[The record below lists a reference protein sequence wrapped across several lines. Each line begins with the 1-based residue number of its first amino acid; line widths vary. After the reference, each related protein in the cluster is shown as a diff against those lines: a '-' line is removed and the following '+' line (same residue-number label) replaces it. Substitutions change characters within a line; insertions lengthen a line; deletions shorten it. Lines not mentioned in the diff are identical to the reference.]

1 MSRASHFER
10 WPETARFAVLVFL
23 LLACC
28 LWGGGSRF
36 DIPGLMLLQPVAV
49 LCIAAFIL
57 IPGPFRFDAVRA
69 PLLMLA
75 ALAGIMAVQLVPL
88 PPDWWMALPGHA
100 PFAATDGLAG
110 AEAVWRPISLT
121 PDWTLGSLIGLVV
134 PAAVLVGFASL
145 PAERT
150 YALLPY
156 LLGAAALSAF
166 LGLVQMGS
174 GVLYFYE
181 VTNVGAA
188 VGLFSNRNHQAVFLV
203 LMFPMLALWV
213 TQAAHQH
220 RYGSLRLW
228 ISGAMVVF
236 LLPSIAI
243 TGSRAGILLA
253 LLGLALGWLLLHL
266 HGGMPSLGRNRRF
279 SFLLGALPIV
289 GGIVVVGVAAFLSK
303 AEALDR
309 LLAMNVADDRRAE
322 AMPMLF
328 RIAGDFA
335 PFGSGF
341 GSFDPV
347 FRFYETYPLLRSTYF
362 NHAHNDLVEL
372 AITGGIPAL
381 LVLLAFLIWA
391 VPRMFRAFRERSS
404 SRTVRFAFF
413 GVAVVLIVLLSSIV
427 DYPLRTPLLA
437 AVFSLACAWLGN
449 ERTVRSQ
456 ASEEG

>member
-1 MSRASHFER
+1 MSRASYIER

-23 LLACC
+23 LVACC

-57 IPGPFRFDAVRA
+57 IPGPYRFDAVRA
-69 PLLMLA
+69 PLLLLA
-75 ALAGIMAVQLVPL
+75 ALGGVMAVQLVPL
-88 PPDWWMALPGHA
+88 PPEWWMALPGHA
-100 PFAATDGLAG
+100 PFAAADGLAG
-110 AEAVWRPISLT
+110 VTAPWRPLSLT

-134 PAAVLVGFASL
+134 PAAVLVGFAAL
-145 PAERT
+145 PPERT

-156 LLGAAALSAF
+156 LLGAATLSAF

-213 TQAAHQH
+213 TQAVHQH
-220 RYGSLRLW
+220 GNGSLRMW

-243 TGSRAGILLA
+243 TGSRAGLLLA

-266 HGGMPSLGRNRRF
+266 HGGAPGAVRNRRF
-279 SFLLGALPIV
+279 ALLVGALPIV
-289 GGIVVVGVAAFLSK
+289 GGMVIVGVAALLSK
-303 AEALDR
+303 AEAIDR
-309 LLAMNVADDRRAE
+309 LLAMNVTDDRRAE
-322 AMPMLF
+322 AMPLLF

-362 NHAHNDLVEL
+362 NHAHNDLIEL
-372 AITGGIPAL
+372 AITGGVPAL

-391 VPRMFRAFRERSS
+391 VPRMFRAFRDRAN
-404 SRTVRFAFF
+404 SRTARFAFF
-413 GVAVVLIVLLSSIV
+413 GAAVVLIVLLSSVV
-427 DYPLRTPLLA
+427 DYPLRTPLMA
-437 AVFSLACAWLGN
+437 AVFALACGWLSN
-449 ERTVRSQ
+449 DRALRSPPPG
-456 ASEEG
+456 EG